1 MITALRSANAGS
13 PLSGTARTTPSQ
25 EREGQKDKQEGKQD
39 IVQVRDEEGEAE
51 QTEHPGKQ
59 RGETTDRG
67 DDRTPYSR
75 LECFSVCHSISLLDL
90 FQGVGPV
97 RVGNA
102 LLHAVA
108 LDDVTRSYIVGQ
120 NNCFLAD
127 DAARCFE
134 GCHRPDSVFFARPER
149 EARSV
154 GAVEDFTASDPDRE
168 LDLLSSAV
176 AGCPR
181 HRSSPSAAPC
191 GTRYV
196 MPRSRSILPR
206 SKPTITSPSMTVTGV
221 ARSPSFSS
229 SSSACGSSR
238 MFFAMNWIP
247 F

>member
-1 MITALRSANAGS
+1 M
-13 PLSGTARTTPSQ
+13 PSQ
-25 EREGQKDKQEGKQD
+25 ESDSKEEEQEGKQD
-39 IVQVRDEEGEAE
+39 IVKVRDEEGEPD
-51 QTEHPGKQ
+51 QTEHPGKE

-75 LECFSVCHSISLLDL
+75 LECFSVCHFISLLDL

-97 RVGNA
+97 RVGNT

-108 LDDVTRSYIVGQ
+108 LDDVTRPYIVRQ

-134 GCHRPDSVFFARPER
+134 GCHRPDPVFFAHPER
-149 EARSV
+149 ETRSV
-154 GAVEDFTASDPDRE
+154 GAIHDVTALDPDRE

-196 MPRSRSILPR
+196 MPSSRSILPR

-221 ARSPSFSS
+221 ARSPSFCS

-238 MFFAMNWIP
+238 MFFAVNWMP